1 MITTNNN
8 TTRQKKTTKPQ
19 QPQYYQEDDG
29 GAEKGD
35 ERRLARER
43 QHFLST
49 LLLFFG
55 FMFLLLIYSRSSQH
69 RAAKEK
75 SWLHKTNFYH
85 NQRLKGSKEDG
96 WLKDWKYAGEH
107 NEHEEEDGGKE
118 EMYRW
123 SDARLLPPLPG
134 QADKSMPLEEEPQRR
149 HYRID
154 RRRDPPMAWEA
165 YADEEEEQ
173 HMMHPDAI
181 DYTKHDYTYPTLL
194 TSVPST
200 NNYPPLEPLGDLLQR
215 WPQDELDTPPT
226 PFVEQLLHF
235 DYQNSEEMKIAVL
248 FRNAELPFKIY
259 NIPEVD
265 LATKKWTDDY
275 VGKEF
280 HDPGSGNNDLF
291 HPMKALADGH
301 ADESLDNFFS
311 FYKPDLWSVPKMG
324 PPPSISNDWS
334 YSKWASHA
342 RYADKVKLPHNQR
355 HFYWQ
360 AGVPREERLQSEK
373 YWTFISRDLPSFS
386 SKDATFFG
394 FNPKEQ
400 KGIQCR
406 FGERGVTAA
415 THYDAGR
422 NMVVMIKGAKR
433 YILSPP
439 IACPK
444 LGIVTKK
451 HHPAWRHSLLNFGHM
466 NFLDDDVNGKSMPSE
481 ERAWLEIAKEAPSI
495 DTVLKAG
502 EVLYIPSHWFHYITS
517 LQKSAQCNTRS
528 GRHKEGNPHFGGHK
542 DVLACVGGGA

>member
-1 MITTNNN
+1 
-8 TTRQKKTTKPQ
+8 
-19 QPQYYQEDDG
+19 
-29 GAEKGD
+29 
-35 ERRLARER
+35 
-43 QHFLST
+43 
-49 LLLFFG
+49 
-55 FMFLLLIYSRSSQH
+55 
-69 RAAKEK
+69 
-75 SWLHKTNFYH
+75 
-85 NQRLKGSKEDG
+85 
-96 WLKDWKYAGEH
+96 
-107 NEHEEEDGGKE
+107 
-118 EMYRW
+118 
-123 SDARLLPPLPG
+123 
-134 QADKSMPLEEEPQRR
+134 
-149 HYRID
+149 
-154 RRRDPPMAWEA
+154 
-165 YADEEEEQ
+165 
-173 HMMHPDAI
+173 
-181 DYTKHDYTYPTLL
+181 
-194 TSVPST
+194 
-200 NNYPPLEPLGDLLQR
+200 
-215 WPQDELDTPPT
+215 
-226 PFVEQLLHF
+226 
-235 DYQNSEEMKIAVL
+235 
-248 FRNAELPFKIY
+248 
-259 NIPEVD
+259 
-265 LATKKWTDDY
+265 
-275 VGKEF
+275 
-280 HDPGSGNNDLF
+280 
-291 HPMKALADGH
+291 
-301 ADESLDNFFS
+301 
-311 FYKPDLWSVPKMG
+311 MG

-406 FGERGVTAA
+406 FGERVCCFDHLWVYVCVCNGVVAVVDDAELFTDFVFICCLFHFQGVTAA